1 MSDGNLEARA
11 SAGGNAPKQQSER
24 ERLIGLMGNEKH
36 QPDRAVFTRPVD
48 GTLAYELGVVEFD
61 DQGVCQARSQMD
73 AITDKLGQF
82 GDDDAIII
90 VFVHG
95 WKHDARDDD
104 SNLVDFSK
112 VLEKAVRRE
121 AEVAQKNTRPARPV
135 FGLFVGW
142 RGLTLYSRR
151 LLLEEINL
159 SQLTFWDRQAAGLRV
174 AIGSIRELLGR
185 LRQYRNQKPPGKRLL
200 VIVGHSFGG
209 MIVYSAVAQSLI
221 EAAATPPGAM
231 SPSFADLVLLVNPAI
246 EAARYLPVH
255 ELVTLQKAAAQQT
268 GQDDQHPV
276 FVCVTSSNDWA
287 TGLAFPAGNAYR
299 LLTERWKNA
308 KERQAMLN
316 TIGHIS
322 WMKTHDLI
330 AAGEGDAARPALT
343 PHADTHGV
351 SPFWVV
357 RAAPEVINGHSDI
370 FRPVFLEFLAERIGL
385 HVERA

>member
-1 MSDGNLEARA
+1 MSDGDHQARA
-11 SAGGNAPKQQSER
+11 SAGGNAPKQQNER

-36 QPDRAVFTRPVD
+36 QPDRAVFTRTVD
-48 GTLAYELGVVEFD
+48 GTLLSYQLGIVEFD

-73 AITDKLGQF
+73 AIADQLARF

-104 SNLVDFSK
+104 GNLVDFSK
-112 VLEKAVRRE
+112 VLEKAVIRE
-121 AEVAQKNTRPARPV
+121 AEVAQKNARLARPV

-142 RGLTLYSRR
+142 RGLTLYSRH
-151 LLLEEINL
+151 LVLEEINL
-159 SQLTFWDRQAAGLRV
+159 SQVTFWDRQAAGLRV
-174 AIGSIRELLGR
+174 AVGSIRELLGR

-209 MIVYSAVAQSLI
+209 MIIYSAVAQSLI
-221 EAAATPPGAM
+221 EAAATPPGAI
-231 SPSFADLVLLVNPAI
+231 STSFADLVLLVNPAI

-255 ELVTLQKAAAQQT
+255 ELVKLRDLAARAE
-268 GQDDQHPV
+268 DAQHPV
-276 FVCVTSSNDWA
+276 FICVTSSNDWA
-287 TGLAFPAGNAYR
+287 TGFAFPAGNLYR
-299 LLTERWKNA
+299 LATERWKNV
-308 KERQAMLN
+308 KERQAMIN

-330 AAGEGDAARPALT
+330 AVGEAGTERPALT
-343 PHADTHGV
+343 PSADTQGV
-351 SPFWVV
+351 GPFWVV
-357 RAAPEVINGHSDI
+357 RASPDVINGHSDI

>member
-11 SAGGNAPKQQSER
+11 SASEQAPKQQGER

-36 QPDRAVFTRPVD
+36 QPDRAVFTRSVD
-48 GTLAYELGVVEFD
+48 GTLSYDLGIVEFD

-104 SNLVDFSK
+104 SNLIDFSK
-112 VLEKAVRRE
+112 VLKAAVRRE
-121 AEVAQKNTRPARPV
+121 AEVAQRNSRPARPV

-142 RGLTLYSRR
+142 RGMTLYSRHF
-151 LLLEEINL
+151 LLQEISL

-209 MIVYSAVAQSLI
+209 MIIYSAVAQSLI
-221 EAAATPPGAM
+221 EAAATPPSAM
-231 SPSFADLVLLVNPAI
+231 APSFADLVLLVNPAI

-255 ELVTLQKAAAQQT
+255 ELVNLQTSAAPGGEDA
-268 GQDDQHPV
+268 QHPV

-322 WMKTHDLI
+322 WMKTHDLV
-330 AAGEGDAARPALT
+330 AAGEGDAARPVLT
-343 PHADTHGV
+343 PRADAPGV

-370 FRPVFLEFLAERIGL
+370 FRHVFLEFLAERIGL
-385 HVERA
+385 HLERA